1 MFPEI
6 GEIERTRRKL
16 GLTQKELARM
26 AGVSQS
32 LIAKVESGRLNP
44 SYSAV
49 KRIFETLQSL
59 EKQTE
64 AMARDILSPDIVS
77 VNKDDSIS
85 KAMRLME
92 EKGYSQLPV
101 FEGDQVVGSINEK
114 IILDILIGGE
124 DPSRMLKQPVEL
136 VMEEPFPRI
145 DEKTSIAVVSTLLR
159 YNQAILVTRRERC
172 VGIITKTDLFKVV
185 PRQ

>member
-1 MFPEI
+1 VFPEI
-6 GEIERTRRKL
+6 GEIEKGRKRL
-16 GLTQKELARM
+16 GLTQKKLAKM

-32 LIAKVESGRLNP
+32 LVAKLESGRLNP
-44 SYSAV
+44 SYSV
-49 KRIFETLQSL
+49 TKRIFETLQSL

-64 AMARDILSPDIVS
+64 AVAKDVLSPDIVY
-77 VNKDDSIS
+77 VQKDDSIS
-85 KAMRLME
+85 KAIRLME

-101 FEGDQVVGSINEK
+101 FDRDQVIGSINEK
-114 IILDILIGGE
+114 IILDILMGGR
-124 DPSRMLKQPVEL
+124 DPSRMLEQPVEL

-145 DEKTSIAVVSTLLR
+145 DEKTTIAVISTLLR

-185 PRQ
+185 PRE

>member
-1 MFPEI
+1 MFPGIE
-6 GEIERTRRKL
+6 EIEKSRKRL
-16 GLTQKELARM
+16 GLTQKKLARM

-32 LIAKVESGRLNP
+32 LIAKIESGRLNA
-44 SYSAV
+44 SYSIT
-49 KRIFETLQSL
+49 KKIFETLQSL

-64 AMARDILSPDIVS
+64 AIAKDILSPDIVYLDKNDS
-77 VNKDDSIS
+77 VS

-101 FEGDQVVGSINEK
+101 FDGDQVIGSINEK
-114 IILDILIGGE
+114 IILDILIGGK
-124 DPSRMLKQPVEL
+124 DPTRILEQPVEL

-145 DEKTSIAVVSTLLR
+145 DEKTSIAVISALLR
-159 YNQAILVTRRERC
+159 YNQAILVTKRERC

-185 PRQ
+185 PR